1 VPGLWHSAKKFVKK
15 KPSSPGAAAQAL
27 GEACFLIF
35 KKKDVYYGILL
46 IVVTVH
52 ALQVTTMGIIA
63 LKCYNTKMNTIYNTK
78 SFLGTA
84 IIFGSKIT

>member
-1 VPGLWHSAKKFVKK
+1 M
-15 KPSSPGAAAQAL
+15 
-27 GEACFLIF
+27 EACFLIF

-52 ALQVTTMGIIA
+52 ALQVTPMGIIA

-78 SFLGTA
+78 SFLSTA
-84 IIFGSKIT
+84 TIFGSKIT